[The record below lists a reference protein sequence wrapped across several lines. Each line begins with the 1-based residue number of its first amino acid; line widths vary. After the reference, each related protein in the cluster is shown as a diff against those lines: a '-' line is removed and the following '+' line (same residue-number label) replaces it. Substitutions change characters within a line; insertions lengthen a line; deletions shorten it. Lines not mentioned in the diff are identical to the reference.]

1 MPNPVYDRHTDV
13 PLFEELS
20 SVEVA
25 AAIEVGAPAILPLGA
40 TEQHGAH
47 LPLNTDT
54 VQGIDVAKRTVA
66 RLSKEGIPLLMGPV
80 IPFGPPQFL
89 SEAPKDLP
97 GTIALSHD
105 TLRLLLDEVC
115 RELVRHGFKTLYLLL
130 ANAETDP
137 VMQIVAKEVTEST
150 DCDVVTL
157 NWLVG
162 IRPRYQGILASPRP
176 QGHGGEGETARLLA
190 TAPHLVRL
198 DRARSYHPKPTPES
212 EAHGDRLPYLGGAV
226 GRYRCPDAVFEGFE
240 GGITGDPELAT
251 AENGEKTYAVI
262 VDWVSEVIRH
272 DWRSRVGRKGARG
285 GDRPR

>member
-1 MPNPVYDRHTDV
+1 MAASLPVYAHHTDV
-13 PLFEELS
+13 PLFEELT

-25 AAIEVGAPAILPLGA
+25 AAIEAGAPAILPLGA

-54 VQGIDVAKRTVA
+54 IQGIDVAKRSVQ
-66 RLSKEGIPLLMGPV
+66 RLSQEGIPLVMGPV

-89 SEAPKDLP
+89 SEAPRDLP

-105 TLRLLLDEVC
+105 ALRLLMDEVC
-115 RELVRHGFKTLYLLL
+115 RELARHGFKTLYLLL

-150 DCDVVTL
+150 GCDVVTL

-162 IRPRYQGILASPRP
+162 IRPRYKGMLVSPHP
-176 QGHGGEGETARLLA
+176 QGHGGEGETARVLA

-198 DRARSYHPKPTPES
+198 DRAESYHPKPTPES
-212 EAHGDRLPYLGGAV
+212 AAHGDMLPYLGGGV
-226 GRYRCPDAVFEGFE
+226 GRYRFPDEVFEGFT
-240 GGITGDPELAT
+240 GGIIGDPAGAT
-251 AENGEKTYAVI
+251 AETGEKTYGI
-262 VDWVSEVIRH
+262 MVDWVTEVIRH
-272 DWRSRVGRKGARG
+272 DWHTTVARKAGR
-285 GDRPR
+285 